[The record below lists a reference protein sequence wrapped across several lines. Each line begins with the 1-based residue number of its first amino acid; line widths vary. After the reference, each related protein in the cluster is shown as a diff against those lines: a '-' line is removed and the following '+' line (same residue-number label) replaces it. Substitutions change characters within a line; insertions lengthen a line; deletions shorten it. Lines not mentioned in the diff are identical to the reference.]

1 MAESLTRREFMKDL
15 GMFSAAATLAPMVTL
30 GEQDSDKATPIHR
43 PSFVKEVD
51 IPTSGIDWPSIQR
64 YNERN
69 TVRRGFSKYV
79 SEDEI
84 ARLTDIRTANM
95 DKWLK
100 EDKPGYTLKDRA
112 LQAGSG
118 VGYSDLSFIG
128 SQKAKTP
135 EELGV
140 PKWTGT
146 PEDASMLVKAALR
159 HYGAASVGFVE
170 LETETTEK
178 LIYSIDPDGKEMI
191 ISDEADEPM
200 EDDDTR
206 TIPKK
211 ARWAIVY
218 TVQMSEEAFARA
230 PTPLYSQTTTLT
242 YRRARNIQDRAQNFL
257 RGLGYM
263 GMGEASTNALAIAPA
278 LGVMAGLGEMSRLNR
293 LITPEYGPMV
303 RVFKIITDLP
313 LAPTKPIDAGL
324 WDFCADCL
332 KCADHCPVKNLSFG
346 PPSWEVK
353 GGWNNPGHEAYF
365 ENSVAC
371 RSYWYTVGTNCGI
384 CFAVCPFSSKNLATY
399 SRLRN
404 YLAGRTTAF
413 NKTLVSIDDLLYTPV
428 DKLGEPQKDPEL
440 WWTQNNPEYGIDTMI
455 PVRESI

>member
-1 MAESLTRREFMKDL
+1 MAENLTRREFMRDL
-15 GMFSAAATLAPMVTL
+15 GMFSAAATLAPRVAF
-30 GEQDSDKATPIHR
+30 GEQDSDKATTMER
-43 PSFVKEVD
+43 PAYVKEVD
-51 IPTSGIDWPSIQR
+51 VPTSGIDWQAMQR

-69 TVRRGFSKYV
+69 TVRRGFVTYV
-79 SEDEI
+79 GEDEVN
-84 ARLTDIRTANM
+84 RLSEIRSANL

-100 EDKPGYTLKDRA
+100 EDKPGYTLRDVA
-112 LQAGSG
+112 LGSGSG

-135 EELGV
+135 EDQGV

-146 PEDASMLVKAALR
+146 PEEAAMMVTAALR
-159 HYGAASVGFVE
+159 HYGAATIGFVE
-170 LETETTEK
+170 LETDTTEK
-178 LIYSIDPDGKEMI
+178 LIYSIDPDGKELI
-191 ISDEADEPM
+191 IADVDEPM

-218 TVQMSEEAFARA
+218 TVQMSEETFATA

-293 LITPEYGPMV
+293 LMTPEYGPMV
-303 RVFKIITDLP
+303 RVFKIVTDLP

-324 WDFCADCL
+324 WDFCKDCL
-332 KCADHCPVKNLSFG
+332 KCAEHCPVKNLSFG
-346 PPSWEVK
+346 DPNWEVR

-384 CFAVCPFSSKNLATY
+384 CFAVCPFSSKNIATY

-404 YLAGRTTAF
+404 YLAAKTGVL
-413 NKTLVSIDDLLYTPV
+413 NKTLVSIDDLLYTPFTEPA
-428 DKLGEPQKDPEL
+428 KPQKDPVA
-440 WWTQNNPEYGIDTMI
+440 WWSLNLPDYGIDTGLT
-455 PVRESI
+455 VRETS

>member
-1 MAESLTRREFMKDL
+1 MH
-15 GMFSAAATLAPMVTL
+15 P
-30 GEQDSDKATPIHR
+30 
-43 PSFVKEVD
+43 
-51 IPTSGIDWPSIQR
+51 
-64 YNERN
+64 
-69 TVRRGFSKYV
+69 
-79 SEDEI
+79 
-84 ARLTDIRTANM
+84 
-95 DKWLK
+95 
-100 EDKPGYTLKDRA
+100 
-112 LQAGSG
+112 
-118 VGYSDLSFIG
+118 LSFIG
-128 SQKAKTP
+128 SQKARTP
-135 EELGV
+135 EDLGV

-146 PEDASMLVKAALR
+146 PEEASMMVRAALR
-159 HYGAASVGFVE
+159 HYGAATVGFVE
-170 LETETTEK
+170 LETDTTEK
-178 LIYSIDPDGKEMI
+178 LIYSIDPDGKQMI
-191 ISDEADEPM
+191 IDDVDEPM
-200 EDDDTR
+200 EDDETR

-218 TVQMSEEAFARA
+218 TVQMSEQTFETA

-278 LGVMAGLGEMSRLNR
+278 LGVLAGLGELSRLNR
-293 LITPEYGPMV
+293 LLTPEYGPMV

-324 WDFCADCL
+324 WDFCANCT

-346 PPSWEVK
+346 PPTWDVR

-404 YLAGRTTAF
+404 YLAGRAGVID
-413 NKTLVSIDDLLYTPV
+413 KTLVSIDDLLYTPFTEV
-428 DKLGEPQKDPEL
+428 GKPQKDPTD
-440 WWTQNNPEYGIDTMI
+440 WWSLNLPEYGIDTVHT
-455 PVRESI
+455 VRETS